1 MIYTLILKWLYFKY
15 TSEVPGLLGDYGFS
29 WLNIS
34 TILKIKGANKNS
46 IKGETN
52 LHLNRK
58 RKLHFTKIKPA
69 PFESKAKM

>member
-15 TSEVPGLLGDYGFS
+15 ISEVPGLLGDYGFS

-34 TILKIKGANKNS
+34 TVLKIKGANKNS

-58 RKLHFTKIKPA
+58 ATFHKD
-69 PFESKAKM
+69 KACSF